1 MTPSSAIRA
10 LILEK
15 NVRDEHEQVH
25 ALQVRIR
32 ELLASRDSWRKLA
45 EANLEKLGAISRLH
59 HPAHTHCESCG
70 FTWLDDGMNPIHCPY
85 CKPARK
91 PV

>member
-45 EANLEKLGAISRLH
+45 EANPESWTAKILASGILEK
-59 HPAHTHCESCG
+59 
-70 FTWLDDGMNPIHCPY
+70 F
-85 CKPARK
+85 
-91 PV
+91 V